1 MRASRTSNFLYSSCM
16 KKALLLVCLA
26 CVSMSAT
33 TLTFEYTGARAS
45 QGLFDRGFGSFTYAD
60 GLTTVNL
67 AELTSFTFDDIQ
79 DGTQCGLC
87 HQDPNFPDFVNIHF
101 GLADLLS
108 FNLVSDATHPPTD
121 PLHFT
126 LSTTGGL
133 QGFDVFEDAG
143 QRLAGI
149 GLAVGPISFTPE
161 PGTLFLLLPLA
172 LLMAVLRRRRRQQE
186 VQSRLA

>member
-1 MRASRTSNFLYSSCM
+1 MIFLYSSGM
-16 KKALLLVCLA
+16 KKALLFVCLA
-26 CVSMSAT
+26 CVSSMSAT

-67 AELTSFTFDDIQ
+67 ADLTSFTFDDIQ

-87 HQDPNFPDFVNIHF
+87 HQDPNFPDFLNIHF

-108 FNLVSDATHPPTD
+108 FNLVSDATHPPTN

-149 GLAVGPISFTPE
+149 GLAVGPVSFTPE
-161 PGTLFLLLPLA
+161 PSTLFLLLPLT
-172 LLMAVLRRRRRQQE
+172 LLMAALRRRKTSTR
-186 VQSRLA
+186 SLFRLPGTF